1 MEGNSI
7 KSFENL
13 CKIFE
18 MRIKLDKERNIKTP
32 SDVIDNYEKYAKK
45 IDSIYNKEFEKEIRN
60 LISPEVT
67 LEKEET
73 RLKRLI
79 KLLEERLD
87 KRRELEEHFYNSTG
101 KYIDGF
107 QLVVSEDELEEKKT
121 RLDTIT
127 KYLTTK
133 SEIDE
138 LTTSISKL
146 KNSLIELEKEKE
158 EYTEKNKV
166 MEDNIYSSLMTSIK
180 NDEYFTKINE
190 DNYNIELSTVED
202 KVRENEETL
211 EVTLDSV
218 KSLMNSGT
226 DDDYT
231 SYIEDAEK
239 NYYIWKNREIIL
251 KIYELVIAYEE
262 DFDRIIAKRN
272 KLEDLIEEN
281 NHLKNKLHIEDN
293 NELLDFEN
301 LLLEQ
306 KDTLNSEKEVLENI
320 VNYTSRIKFKEE
332 RLEELEEIK
341 VDTTRMIP
349 KEQVVVVVTNEGY
362 IKKVP
367 QRSYNTA
374 KEEETT
380 LKENDYVTGLYNITT
395 TDTLLLFTN
404 LGNYLYLP
412 VYDIPE
418 VKWKELGKHISNI
431 ISLSPEEKVINSIP
445 VYNFDEER
453 YITSFTKNGMIK
465 RTLLNEFK
473 VQRYSKPIKMMNLK
487 GTDEVISVTDSTLSN
502 VFIATSNGYGLW
514 YDINEVPVVGIKAA
528 GVKAISLKDDYVVS
542 GILFDVACEYL
553 TILTDKGTAKR
564 MRLTELEKTSR
575 AKRGILLMK
584 TIKSNPSKI
593 IKAYIINSKNQIGI
607 VSDDY
612 SKIVKLTE
620 ISIMDRYSN
629 GSYIIKDRIIDSYI
643 VSELISKED
652 KEEVTEEI
660 VVEKKQISLS
670 EIDDKLSNI
679 DSIIKDINE

>member
-226 DDDYT
+226 YDDYT

-281 NHLKNKLHIEDN
+281 NHLKNKLHTEDN

-332 RLEELEEIK
+332 RLEELEEINNSYEILTILREYGII
-341 VDTTRMIP
+341 DTYDTEEEAEEIPEEVSEEIP
-349 KEQVVVVVTNEGY
+349 KEDA
-362 IKKVP
+362 P
-367 QRSYNTA
+367 
-374 KEEETT
+374 KEEVLEDIVNDTIDPYRIKEVIDYPKTLNIGLAKLKGESVRETVNRK
-380 LKENDYVTGLYNITT
+380 LNPKPKIN
-395 TDTLLLFTN
+395 LF
-404 LGNYLYLP
+404 
-412 VYDIPE
+412 D
-418 VKWKELGKHISNI
+418 ELTKDMK
-431 ISLSPEEKVINSIP
+431 PEEKVEETPSTNESVKEEPKQP
-445 VYNFDEER
+445 V
-453 YITSFTKNGMIK
+453 
-465 RTLLNEFK
+465 
-473 VQRYSKPIKMMNLK
+473 
-487 GTDEVISVTDSTLSN
+487 
-502 VFIATSNGYGLW
+502 
-514 YDINEVPVVGIKAA
+514 
-528 GVKAISLKDDYVVS
+528 
-542 GILFDVACEYL
+542 
-553 TILTDKGTAKR
+553 
-564 MRLTELEKTSR
+564 
-575 AKRGILLMK
+575 
-584 TIKSNPSKI
+584 
-593 IKAYIINSKNQIGI
+593 
-607 VSDDY
+607 
-612 SKIVKLTE
+612 
-620 ISIMDRYSN
+620 
-629 GSYIIKDRIIDSYI
+629 
-643 VSELISKED
+643 KED
-652 KEEVTEEI
+652 IVPETNNITPEPIWTMPTEEI
-660 VVEKKQISLS
+660 EPVKDE
-670 EIDDKLSNI
+670 EINKINLENTNNMFWIPVSDSKLETKDFPNINIPINNKNFSNT
-679 DSIIKDINE
+679 KDNFGFPDLE

>member
-67 LEKEET
+67 LEKEEI

-231 SYIEDAEK
+231 SYVEDAEK

-251 KIYELVIAYEE
+251 RIYELVIAYEE

-332 RLEELEEIK
+332 RLEELEEINNSYEILTILREYGII
-341 VDTTRMIP
+341 DTYDTEEEAEEIPEEVSEEIPEEDAP
-349 KEQVVVVVTNEGY
+349 KEEVLEDIVNDTIDPY
-362 IKKVP
+362 RIKEVIDYPKTL
-367 QRSYNTA
+367 NIGLA
-374 KEEETT
+374 KLKGESVRETVNRK
-380 LKENDYVTGLYNITT
+380 LNPKPKIN
-395 TDTLLLFTN
+395 LF
-404 LGNYLYLP
+404 
-412 VYDIPE
+412 D
-418 VKWKELGKHISNI
+418 ELTKDMK
-431 ISLSPEEKVINSIP
+431 PEEKVEETPSANESVKEEPKQP
-445 VYNFDEER
+445 V
-453 YITSFTKNGMIK
+453 
-465 RTLLNEFK
+465 
-473 VQRYSKPIKMMNLK
+473 
-487 GTDEVISVTDSTLSN
+487 
-502 VFIATSNGYGLW
+502 
-514 YDINEVPVVGIKAA
+514 
-528 GVKAISLKDDYVVS
+528 
-542 GILFDVACEYL
+542 
-553 TILTDKGTAKR
+553 
-564 MRLTELEKTSR
+564 
-575 AKRGILLMK
+575 
-584 TIKSNPSKI
+584 
-593 IKAYIINSKNQIGI
+593 
-607 VSDDY
+607 
-612 SKIVKLTE
+612 
-620 ISIMDRYSN
+620 
-629 GSYIIKDRIIDSYI
+629 
-643 VSELISKED
+643 KED
-652 KEEVTEEI
+652 IVPETNNITPEPIWTMPTEEI
-660 VVEKKQISLS
+660 EPVKEPKEENPVWTIPVVEQAK
-670 EIDDKLSNI
+670 EEP
-679 DSIIKDINE
+679 IKDEEINKINLENTNNMFWIPVSDSKLETKDFPNINIPINNKTFLTQKTILAFPI

>member
-332 RLEELEEIK
+332 RLEELEEINNSYEILTILREYGII
-341 VDTTRMIP
+341 DTYDTEEEAEEIPEEVSEEIPEEDAP
-349 KEQVVVVVTNEGY
+349 KEEVLEDIVNDTIDPY
-362 IKKVP
+362 RIKEVIDYPKTL
-367 QRSYNTA
+367 NIGLA
-374 KEEETT
+374 KLKGESVRETVNRK
-380 LKENDYVTGLYNITT
+380 LNPKPKIN
-395 TDTLLLFTN
+395 LF
-404 LGNYLYLP
+404 
-412 VYDIPE
+412 D
-418 VKWKELGKHISNI
+418 ELTKDMK
-431 ISLSPEEKVINSIP
+431 PEEKVEETPSTNESVKEEPKQP
-445 VYNFDEER
+445 V
-453 YITSFTKNGMIK
+453 
-465 RTLLNEFK
+465 
-473 VQRYSKPIKMMNLK
+473 
-487 GTDEVISVTDSTLSN
+487 
-502 VFIATSNGYGLW
+502 
-514 YDINEVPVVGIKAA
+514 
-528 GVKAISLKDDYVVS
+528 
-542 GILFDVACEYL
+542 
-553 TILTDKGTAKR
+553 
-564 MRLTELEKTSR
+564 
-575 AKRGILLMK
+575 
-584 TIKSNPSKI
+584 
-593 IKAYIINSKNQIGI
+593 
-607 VSDDY
+607 
-612 SKIVKLTE
+612 
-620 ISIMDRYSN
+620 
-629 GSYIIKDRIIDSYI
+629 
-643 VSELISKED
+643 KED
-652 KEEVTEEI
+652 IVPETNNITPEPIWTMPTEEI
-660 VVEKKQISLS
+660 EPVKDE
-670 EIDDKLSNI
+670 EINKINLENTNNMFWIPVSDSKLETKDFPNINIPINNKNFSNT
-679 DSIIKDINE
+679 KDNFGFPDLE

>member
-251 KIYELVIAYEE
+251 RIYELVIAYEE
-262 DFDRIIAKRN
+262 DFDRIVAKRN

-281 NHLKNKLHIEDN
+281 NHLKNKLHAEDN

-332 RLEELEEIK
+332 RLEELEEINNSYEILTILREYGII
-341 VDTTRMIP
+341 DTYDTEEEAEEIPEEVSEEIPEEDAP
-349 KEQVVVVVTNEGY
+349 KEEVLEDIVNDTIDPY
-362 IKKVP
+362 RIKEVIDYPKTL
-367 QRSYNTA
+367 NIGLA
-374 KEEETT
+374 KLKGESVRETVNRK
-380 LKENDYVTGLYNITT
+380 LNPKPKIN
-395 TDTLLLFTN
+395 LF
-404 LGNYLYLP
+404 
-412 VYDIPE
+412 D
-418 VKWKELGKHISNI
+418 ELTKDMK
-431 ISLSPEEKVINSIP
+431 PEEKVEETPSTNESVKEEPKQPVKEDIVPETNNITPEPIWTIP
-445 VYNFDEER
+445 VVEQAKEEPIKDEE
-453 YITSFTKNGMIK
+453 INKI
-465 RTLLNEFK
+465 
-473 VQRYSKPIKMMNLK
+473 NLEN
-487 GTDEVISVTDSTLSN
+487 TNNMFWI
-502 VFIATSNGYGLW
+502 
-514 YDINEVPVVGIKAA
+514 P
-528 GVKAISLKDDYVVS
+528 
-542 GILFDVACEYL
+542 
-553 TILTDKGTAKR
+553 
-564 MRLTELEKTSR
+564 
-575 AKRGILLMK
+575 
-584 TIKSNPSKI
+584 
-593 IKAYIINSKNQIGI
+593 
-607 VSDDY
+607 VSD
-612 SKIVKLTE
+612 SKLETKDFPNINIPINNKNF
-620 ISIMDRYSN
+620 SN
-629 GSYIIKDRIIDSYI
+629 TKDNFGFPDL
-643 VSELISKED
+643 E
-652 KEEVTEEI
+652 
-660 VVEKKQISLS
+660 
-670 EIDDKLSNI
+670 
-679 DSIIKDINE
+679 

>member
-146 KNSLIELEKEKE
+146 KNSLIELE
-158 EYTEKNKV
+158 

-332 RLEELEEIK
+332 RLEELEEINNSYEILTILREYGII
-341 VDTTRMIP
+341 DTYDTEEEAEEIP
-349 KEQVVVVVTNEGY
+349 EEVSEE
-362 IKKVP
+362 IP
-367 QRSYNTA
+367 EEDAS
-374 KEEETT
+374 KEEVLEDIVNDTIDPYRIKEVIDYPKTLNIGLAKLKGESVRETVNRK
-380 LKENDYVTGLYNITT
+380 LNPKPKIN
-395 TDTLLLFTN
+395 LF
-404 LGNYLYLP
+404 
-412 VYDIPE
+412 D
-418 VKWKELGKHISNI
+418 ELTKDMQ
-431 ISLSPEEKVINSIP
+431 PEEKVEETPSTNESVKEEPKQP
-445 VYNFDEER
+445 V
-453 YITSFTKNGMIK
+453 
-465 RTLLNEFK
+465 
-473 VQRYSKPIKMMNLK
+473 
-487 GTDEVISVTDSTLSN
+487 
-502 VFIATSNGYGLW
+502 
-514 YDINEVPVVGIKAA
+514 
-528 GVKAISLKDDYVVS
+528 
-542 GILFDVACEYL
+542 
-553 TILTDKGTAKR
+553 
-564 MRLTELEKTSR
+564 
-575 AKRGILLMK
+575 
-584 TIKSNPSKI
+584 
-593 IKAYIINSKNQIGI
+593 
-607 VSDDY
+607 
-612 SKIVKLTE
+612 
-620 ISIMDRYSN
+620 
-629 GSYIIKDRIIDSYI
+629 
-643 VSELISKED
+643 KED
-652 KEEVTEEI
+652 IVPETNNITPEPIWTMPTEEI
-660 VVEKKQISLS
+660 EPVKESKEENPVWTIPVVEQAK
-670 EIDDKLSNI
+670 EEP
-679 DSIIKDINE
+679 IKDEEINKINLENTNNMFWIPVSDSKLETKDFPNINIPINNKNFSNTKDNFGFPDLE

>member
-67 LEKEET
+67 
-73 RLKRLI
+73 
-79 KLLEERLD
+79 LD

-332 RLEELEEIK
+332 RLEELEEINNSYEILTILREYGII
-341 VDTTRMIP
+341 DTYDTEEEEAEEIPEEVSEEIPEEDAP
-349 KEQVVVVVTNEGY
+349 KEEVLEDIVNDTIDPY
-362 IKKVP
+362 RIKEVIDYPKTL
-367 QRSYNTA
+367 NIGLA
-374 KEEETT
+374 KLKGESVRETVNRK
-380 LKENDYVTGLYNITT
+380 LNPKPKIN
-395 TDTLLLFTN
+395 LF
-404 LGNYLYLP
+404 
-412 VYDIPE
+412 D
-418 VKWKELGKHISNI
+418 ELTKDMQ
-431 ISLSPEEKVINSIP
+431 PEEKVEETPSANESVKEEPKQP
-445 VYNFDEER
+445 V
-453 YITSFTKNGMIK
+453 
-465 RTLLNEFK
+465 
-473 VQRYSKPIKMMNLK
+473 
-487 GTDEVISVTDSTLSN
+487 
-502 VFIATSNGYGLW
+502 
-514 YDINEVPVVGIKAA
+514 
-528 GVKAISLKDDYVVS
+528 
-542 GILFDVACEYL
+542 
-553 TILTDKGTAKR
+553 
-564 MRLTELEKTSR
+564 
-575 AKRGILLMK
+575 
-584 TIKSNPSKI
+584 
-593 IKAYIINSKNQIGI
+593 
-607 VSDDY
+607 
-612 SKIVKLTE
+612 
-620 ISIMDRYSN
+620 
-629 GSYIIKDRIIDSYI
+629 
-643 VSELISKED
+643 KED
-652 KEEVTEEI
+652 IVPETNNITPEPIWTMPTEEI
-660 VVEKKQISLS
+660 EPVKEPKEENPVWTIPVVEQAK
-670 EIDDKLSNI
+670 EEP
-679 DSIIKDINE
+679 IKDEEINKINLENTNNMFWIPVSDSKLETKDFPNINIPINNKNFSNTKDNFGFPDLE

>member
-146 KNSLIELEKEKE
+146 KNSLIEKEKEKE

-332 RLEELEEIK
+332 RLEELEEINNSYEILTILREYGII
-341 VDTTRMIP
+341 DTYDTEEEAEEIPEEVSEEIPEEDAP
-349 KEQVVVVVTNEGY
+349 KEEVLEDIVNDTIDPY
-362 IKKVP
+362 RIKEVIDYPKTL
-367 QRSYNTA
+367 NIGLA
-374 KEEETT
+374 KLKGESVRETVNRK
-380 LKENDYVTGLYNITT
+380 LNPKPKIN
-395 TDTLLLFTN
+395 LF
-404 LGNYLYLP
+404 
-412 VYDIPE
+412 D
-418 VKWKELGKHISNI
+418 ELTKDMK
-431 ISLSPEEKVINSIP
+431 PEEKVEETPSTNESVKEEPKQP
-445 VYNFDEER
+445 V
-453 YITSFTKNGMIK
+453 
-465 RTLLNEFK
+465 
-473 VQRYSKPIKMMNLK
+473 
-487 GTDEVISVTDSTLSN
+487 
-502 VFIATSNGYGLW
+502 
-514 YDINEVPVVGIKAA
+514 
-528 GVKAISLKDDYVVS
+528 
-542 GILFDVACEYL
+542 
-553 TILTDKGTAKR
+553 
-564 MRLTELEKTSR
+564 
-575 AKRGILLMK
+575 
-584 TIKSNPSKI
+584 
-593 IKAYIINSKNQIGI
+593 
-607 VSDDY
+607 
-612 SKIVKLTE
+612 
-620 ISIMDRYSN
+620 
-629 GSYIIKDRIIDSYI
+629 
-643 VSELISKED
+643 KED
-652 KEEVTEEI
+652 IVPETNNITPEPIWTMPTEEI
-660 VVEKKQISLS
+660 EPVKEPKEENPVWTIPVVEQAK
-670 EIDDKLSNI
+670 EEP
-679 DSIIKDINE
+679 IKDEEINKINLENTNNMFWIPVSDSKLETKDFPNINIPINNKNFSNTKDNFGFPDLE

>member
-332 RLEELEEIK
+332 RLEELEEINNSYEILTILREYGII
-341 VDTTRMIP
+341 DTYDTEEEAEEIPEEVSEEIPEEDAP
-349 KEQVVVVVTNEGY
+349 KEEVLEDIVNDSIDPY
-362 IKKVP
+362 RIKEVIDYPKTL
-367 QRSYNTA
+367 NIGLA
-374 KEEETT
+374 KLKGESVRETVNRK
-380 LKENDYVTGLYNITT
+380 LNPKPKIN
-395 TDTLLLFTN
+395 LF
-404 LGNYLYLP
+404 
-412 VYDIPE
+412 D
-418 VKWKELGKHISNI
+418 ELTKDMK
-431 ISLSPEEKVINSIP
+431 PEEKVEETPSTNESVKEEPKQP
-445 VYNFDEER
+445 V
-453 YITSFTKNGMIK
+453 
-465 RTLLNEFK
+465 
-473 VQRYSKPIKMMNLK
+473 
-487 GTDEVISVTDSTLSN
+487 
-502 VFIATSNGYGLW
+502 
-514 YDINEVPVVGIKAA
+514 
-528 GVKAISLKDDYVVS
+528 
-542 GILFDVACEYL
+542 
-553 TILTDKGTAKR
+553 
-564 MRLTELEKTSR
+564 
-575 AKRGILLMK
+575 
-584 TIKSNPSKI
+584 
-593 IKAYIINSKNQIGI
+593 
-607 VSDDY
+607 
-612 SKIVKLTE
+612 
-620 ISIMDRYSN
+620 
-629 GSYIIKDRIIDSYI
+629 
-643 VSELISKED
+643 KED
-652 KEEVTEEI
+652 IVPETNNITPEPIWTMPTEEI
-660 VVEKKQISLS
+660 EPVKEPKEENPVWTIPVVEQAK
-670 EIDDKLSNI
+670 EEP
-679 DSIIKDINE
+679 IKDEEINKINLENTNNMFWIPVSDSKLETKDFPNINIPINNKNISNTKDNFGFPDLE

>member
-332 RLEELEEIK
+332 RLEELEEINNSYEILTILREYGII
-341 VDTTRMIP
+341 DTYDT
-349 KEQVVVVVTNEGY
+349 E
-362 IKKVP
+362 
-367 QRSYNTA
+367 
-374 KEEETT
+374 EEET
-380 LKENDYVTGLYNITT
+380 EE
-395 TDTLLLFTN
+395 
-404 LGNYLYLP
+404 
-412 VYDIPE
+412 IPE
-418 VKWKELGKHISNI
+418 EVSEEIPEEDAPKEEVLEDIVNDTIDPYRIKEVIDYPKTLNI
-431 ISLSPEEKVINSIP
+431 GLAKLKGESVRETVNRKLNPKPKINLFDELTKDMKPEEKVEETPSTNESVKEEPKQPVKEDIVPETNNITPEPIWTIP
-445 VYNFDEER
+445 VVEQAKEEPIKDEE
-453 YITSFTKNGMIK
+453 INKI
-465 RTLLNEFK
+465 
-473 VQRYSKPIKMMNLK
+473 NLEN
-487 GTDEVISVTDSTLSN
+487 TNNMFWI
-502 VFIATSNGYGLW
+502 
-514 YDINEVPVVGIKAA
+514 P
-528 GVKAISLKDDYVVS
+528 
-542 GILFDVACEYL
+542 
-553 TILTDKGTAKR
+553 
-564 MRLTELEKTSR
+564 
-575 AKRGILLMK
+575 
-584 TIKSNPSKI
+584 
-593 IKAYIINSKNQIGI
+593 
-607 VSDDY
+607 VSD
-612 SKIVKLTE
+612 SKLETKDFPNINIPINNKNF
-620 ISIMDRYSN
+620 SN
-629 GSYIIKDRIIDSYI
+629 TKDNFGFPDL
-643 VSELISKED
+643 E
-652 KEEVTEEI
+652 
-660 VVEKKQISLS
+660 
-670 EIDDKLSNI
+670 
-679 DSIIKDINE
+679 

>member
-67 LEKEET
+67 LEKEEI

-251 KIYELVIAYEE
+251 RIYELVIAYEE

-332 RLEELEEIK
+332 RLEELEEINNSYEILTILREYGII
-341 VDTTRMIP
+341 DTYDTEEEAEEIPEEVSEEIPEEDAP
-349 KEQVVVVVTNEGY
+349 KEEVLEDIVNDTIDPY
-362 IKKVP
+362 RIKEVIDYPKTL
-367 QRSYNTA
+367 NIGLA
-374 KEEETT
+374 KLKGESVRETVNRK
-380 LKENDYVTGLYNITT
+380 LNPKPKIN
-395 TDTLLLFTN
+395 LF
-404 LGNYLYLP
+404 
-412 VYDIPE
+412 D
-418 VKWKELGKHISNI
+418 ELTKDMK
-431 ISLSPEEKVINSIP
+431 PEEKVEETPSTNESIKEEPKQP
-445 VYNFDEER
+445 V
-453 YITSFTKNGMIK
+453 
-465 RTLLNEFK
+465 
-473 VQRYSKPIKMMNLK
+473 
-487 GTDEVISVTDSTLSN
+487 
-502 VFIATSNGYGLW
+502 
-514 YDINEVPVVGIKAA
+514 
-528 GVKAISLKDDYVVS
+528 
-542 GILFDVACEYL
+542 
-553 TILTDKGTAKR
+553 
-564 MRLTELEKTSR
+564 
-575 AKRGILLMK
+575 
-584 TIKSNPSKI
+584 
-593 IKAYIINSKNQIGI
+593 
-607 VSDDY
+607 
-612 SKIVKLTE
+612 
-620 ISIMDRYSN
+620 
-629 GSYIIKDRIIDSYI
+629 
-643 VSELISKED
+643 KED
-652 KEEVTEEI
+652 IVPEANNITPEPIWTMPTEEI
-660 VVEKKQISLS
+660 EPVKEPKEENPVWTIPVVEQAK
-670 EIDDKLSNI
+670 EEP
-679 DSIIKDINE
+679 IKDEEINKINLENTNNMFWIPVSDSKLEIKDFPNINIPINNKNFSNTKDNFGFPDLE

>member
-146 KNSLIELEKEKE
+146 KNSLIELENEKE

-262 DFDRIIAKRN
+262 DFDRIMAKRN

-332 RLEELEEIK
+332 RLEELEEINNSYEILTILREYGII
-341 VDTTRMIP
+341 DTYDTEEEAEEIPEEVSEEIPEEDAP
-349 KEQVVVVVTNEGY
+349 KEEVLEDIVNDTIDPY
-362 IKKVP
+362 RIKEVIDYPKTL
-367 QRSYNTA
+367 NIGLA
-374 KEEETT
+374 KLKGESVRETVNRK
-380 LKENDYVTGLYNITT
+380 LNPKPKIN
-395 TDTLLLFTN
+395 LF
-404 LGNYLYLP
+404 
-412 VYDIPE
+412 D
-418 VKWKELGKHISNI
+418 ELTKDMK
-431 ISLSPEEKVINSIP
+431 PEEKVEETPSTNESVKEEPKQPVKEDIVPETNNITPEPIWTIP
-445 VYNFDEER
+445 VVEQAEEEPIKDEE
-453 YITSFTKNGMIK
+453 INKI
-465 RTLLNEFK
+465 
-473 VQRYSKPIKMMNLK
+473 NLEN
-487 GTDEVISVTDSTLSN
+487 TNNMFWI
-502 VFIATSNGYGLW
+502 
-514 YDINEVPVVGIKAA
+514 P
-528 GVKAISLKDDYVVS
+528 
-542 GILFDVACEYL
+542 
-553 TILTDKGTAKR
+553 
-564 MRLTELEKTSR
+564 
-575 AKRGILLMK
+575 
-584 TIKSNPSKI
+584 
-593 IKAYIINSKNQIGI
+593 
-607 VSDDY
+607 VSD
-612 SKIVKLTE
+612 SKLETKDFPNINIPINNKNF
-620 ISIMDRYSN
+620 SN
-629 GSYIIKDRIIDSYI
+629 TKDNFGFPDL
-643 VSELISKED
+643 E
-652 KEEVTEEI
+652 
-660 VVEKKQISLS
+660 
-670 EIDDKLSNI
+670 
-679 DSIIKDINE
+679 

>member
-79 KLLEERLD
+79 ELLEERLD

-281 NHLKNKLHIEDN
+281 NHLKNKLHTEDN

-332 RLEELEEIK
+332 RLEELEEINNSYEILTILREYGII
-341 VDTTRMIP
+341 DTYDTEEEAEEIPEEVSEEIP
-349 KEQVVVVVTNEGY
+349 KEDA
-362 IKKVP
+362 P
-367 QRSYNTA
+367 
-374 KEEETT
+374 KEEVLEDIVNDTIDPYRIKEVIDYPKTLNIGLAKLKGESVRETVNRK
-380 LKENDYVTGLYNITT
+380 LNPKPKIN
-395 TDTLLLFTN
+395 LF
-404 LGNYLYLP
+404 
-412 VYDIPE
+412 D
-418 VKWKELGKHISNI
+418 ELTKDMK
-431 ISLSPEEKVINSIP
+431 PEEKVEETPSTNESVKEEPKQP
-445 VYNFDEER
+445 V
-453 YITSFTKNGMIK
+453 
-465 RTLLNEFK
+465 
-473 VQRYSKPIKMMNLK
+473 
-487 GTDEVISVTDSTLSN
+487 
-502 VFIATSNGYGLW
+502 
-514 YDINEVPVVGIKAA
+514 
-528 GVKAISLKDDYVVS
+528 
-542 GILFDVACEYL
+542 
-553 TILTDKGTAKR
+553 
-564 MRLTELEKTSR
+564 
-575 AKRGILLMK
+575 
-584 TIKSNPSKI
+584 
-593 IKAYIINSKNQIGI
+593 
-607 VSDDY
+607 
-612 SKIVKLTE
+612 
-620 ISIMDRYSN
+620 
-629 GSYIIKDRIIDSYI
+629 
-643 VSELISKED
+643 KED
-652 KEEVTEEI
+652 IVPETNNITPEPIWTMPTEEI
-660 VVEKKQISLS
+660 EPVKDE
-670 EIDDKLSNI
+670 EINKINLENTNNMFWIPVSDSKLETKDFPNINIPINNKNFSNT
-679 DSIIKDINE
+679 KDNFGFPDLE

>member
-332 RLEELEEIK
+332 RLEELEEINNSYEILTILREYGII
-341 VDTTRMIP
+341 DTYDTDEEAEEVPEEVSEEIP
-349 KEQVVVVVTNEGY
+349 EEDAQ
-362 IKKVP
+362 
-367 QRSYNTA
+367 
-374 KEEETT
+374 KEEVLEDIVNDSIDPYRIKEVIDYPKTLNIGLAKLKGESVRETVNRK
-380 LKENDYVTGLYNITT
+380 LNPKPKIN
-395 TDTLLLFTN
+395 LF
-404 LGNYLYLP
+404 
-412 VYDIPE
+412 D
-418 VKWKELGKHISNI
+418 ELTKDMK
-431 ISLSPEEKVINSIP
+431 PEEKVEETPSTNESVKEEPKQP
-445 VYNFDEER
+445 V
-453 YITSFTKNGMIK
+453 
-465 RTLLNEFK
+465 
-473 VQRYSKPIKMMNLK
+473 
-487 GTDEVISVTDSTLSN
+487 
-502 VFIATSNGYGLW
+502 
-514 YDINEVPVVGIKAA
+514 
-528 GVKAISLKDDYVVS
+528 
-542 GILFDVACEYL
+542 
-553 TILTDKGTAKR
+553 
-564 MRLTELEKTSR
+564 
-575 AKRGILLMK
+575 
-584 TIKSNPSKI
+584 
-593 IKAYIINSKNQIGI
+593 
-607 VSDDY
+607 
-612 SKIVKLTE
+612 
-620 ISIMDRYSN
+620 
-629 GSYIIKDRIIDSYI
+629 
-643 VSELISKED
+643 KED
-652 KEEVTEEI
+652 IVPETNNITPEPIWTMPTEEI
-660 VVEKKQISLS
+660 EPVKEPKEENPVWTIPVVEQAK
-670 EIDDKLSNI
+670 EEP
-679 DSIIKDINE
+679 IKDEEINKINLENTNNMFWIPVSDSKLETKDFLNINIPINNKNFSNTKDNFGFPDLE

>member
-67 LEKEET
+67 LEKEEI

-231 SYIEDAEK
+231 SYVEDAEK

-251 KIYELVIAYEE
+251 RIYELVIAYEE

-332 RLEELEEIK
+332 RLEELEEINNSYEILTILREYGII
-341 VDTTRMIP
+341 DTYDTEEEAEEIPEEDAP
-349 KEQVVVVVTNEGY
+349 KEEVLEDIVNDTIDPY
-362 IKKVP
+362 RIKEVIDYPKTL
-367 QRSYNTA
+367 NIGLA
-374 KEEETT
+374 KLKGESVRETVNRK
-380 LKENDYVTGLYNITT
+380 LNPKPKIN
-395 TDTLLLFTN
+395 LF
-404 LGNYLYLP
+404 
-412 VYDIPE
+412 D
-418 VKWKELGKHISNI
+418 ELTKDMK
-431 ISLSPEEKVINSIP
+431 PEEKVEETPSTNESVKEEPKQP
-445 VYNFDEER
+445 V
-453 YITSFTKNGMIK
+453 
-465 RTLLNEFK
+465 
-473 VQRYSKPIKMMNLK
+473 
-487 GTDEVISVTDSTLSN
+487 
-502 VFIATSNGYGLW
+502 
-514 YDINEVPVVGIKAA
+514 
-528 GVKAISLKDDYVVS
+528 
-542 GILFDVACEYL
+542 
-553 TILTDKGTAKR
+553 
-564 MRLTELEKTSR
+564 
-575 AKRGILLMK
+575 
-584 TIKSNPSKI
+584 
-593 IKAYIINSKNQIGI
+593 
-607 VSDDY
+607 
-612 SKIVKLTE
+612 
-620 ISIMDRYSN
+620 
-629 GSYIIKDRIIDSYI
+629 
-643 VSELISKED
+643 KED
-652 KEEVTEEI
+652 IVPETNNITPEPIWTMPTEEI
-660 VVEKKQISLS
+660 EPVKEPKEENPVWTIPVVEQAK
-670 EIDDKLSNI
+670 EEP
-679 DSIIKDINE
+679 IKDEEINKINLENTNNMFWIPVSDSKLETKDFPNINIPINNKNFSNTKDNFGFPDLE

>member
-332 RLEELEEIK
+332 RLEELEEINNSYEILTILREYGII
-341 VDTTRMIP
+341 DTYDTEEEAEEIPEEVSEEMPEEDAP
-349 KEQVVVVVTNEGY
+349 KEEVLEDIVNDTIDPYRIKEVIDYPKTLNIGLAKLKGESVRETVNRKLNPQPKINLFNELT
-362 IKKVP
+362 KDMK
-367 QRSYNTA
+367 
-374 KEEETT
+374 
-380 LKENDYVTGLYNITT
+380 
-395 TDTLLLFTN
+395 
-404 LGNYLYLP
+404 
-412 VYDIPE
+412 
-418 VKWKELGKHISNI
+418 
-431 ISLSPEEKVINSIP
+431 PEEKVEETPSTNESVKEEPKQP
-445 VYNFDEER
+445 V
-453 YITSFTKNGMIK
+453 
-465 RTLLNEFK
+465 
-473 VQRYSKPIKMMNLK
+473 
-487 GTDEVISVTDSTLSN
+487 
-502 VFIATSNGYGLW
+502 
-514 YDINEVPVVGIKAA
+514 
-528 GVKAISLKDDYVVS
+528 
-542 GILFDVACEYL
+542 
-553 TILTDKGTAKR
+553 
-564 MRLTELEKTSR
+564 
-575 AKRGILLMK
+575 
-584 TIKSNPSKI
+584 
-593 IKAYIINSKNQIGI
+593 
-607 VSDDY
+607 
-612 SKIVKLTE
+612 
-620 ISIMDRYSN
+620 
-629 GSYIIKDRIIDSYI
+629 
-643 VSELISKED
+643 KED
-652 KEEVTEEI
+652 IVPETNNITPEPIWTMPTEEI
-660 VVEKKQISLS
+660 EPVKEPKEEKPVWTIPAVEQAK
-670 EIDDKLSNI
+670 EEP
-679 DSIIKDINE
+679 IKDEEINKINLENTNNMFWIPVSDSKLETKDFPTINIPINNKNFSNTTDNFGFPDLE

>member
-67 LEKEET
+67 LEKEEI

-332 RLEELEEIK
+332 RLEELEEINNSYEILTILREYGII
-341 VDTTRMIP
+341 DTYDTDEEAEEVPEEVSEEIPEEDAQKEEVLEDIVNDTIDPYRIKEVIDYPKTLNIGLAKLKGESVRETVNRKLNPKPKINLFDELTKDMKPEEKISSTNESVKEEPKQPVKEDIVPETNNITPEPIWTMPTEEIEPVKEP
-349 KEQVVVVVTNEGY
+349 KEENPVWTIPVVE
-362 IKKVP
+362 
-367 QRSYNTA
+367 QA
-374 KEEETT
+374 KEEPIKDEEINKIN
-380 LKENDYVTGLYNITT
+380 LEN
-395 TDTLLLFTN
+395 TN
-404 LGNYLYLP
+404 NMF
-412 VYDIPE
+412 
-418 VKWKELGKHISNI
+418 W
-431 ISLSPEEKVINSIP
+431 IP
-445 VYNFDEER
+445 VSDSKLETKDFPNINIPINNKNF
-453 YITSFTKNGMIK
+453 SNTKDNFG
-465 RTLLNEFK
+465 F
-473 VQRYSKPIKMMNLK
+473 P
-487 GTDEVISVTDSTLSN
+487 D
-502 VFIATSNGYGLW
+502 
-514 YDINEVPVVGIKAA
+514 
-528 GVKAISLKDDYVVS
+528 
-542 GILFDVACEYL
+542 
-553 TILTDKGTAKR
+553 
-564 MRLTELEKTSR
+564 LE
-575 AKRGILLMK
+575 
-584 TIKSNPSKI
+584 
-593 IKAYIINSKNQIGI
+593 
-607 VSDDY
+607 
-612 SKIVKLTE
+612 
-620 ISIMDRYSN
+620 
-629 GSYIIKDRIIDSYI
+629 
-643 VSELISKED
+643 
-652 KEEVTEEI
+652 
-660 VVEKKQISLS
+660 
-670 EIDDKLSNI
+670 
-679 DSIIKDINE
+679 

>member
-262 DFDRIIAKRN
+262 DFYRIIAKRN

-281 NHLKNKLHIEDN
+281 NHLKNKLHTEDN

-332 RLEELEEIK
+332 RLEELEEINNSYEILTILREYGII
-341 VDTTRMIP
+341 DTYDTEEEAEEIPEEVSEEIP
-349 KEQVVVVVTNEGY
+349 KEDA
-362 IKKVP
+362 P
-367 QRSYNTA
+367 
-374 KEEETT
+374 KEEVLEDIVNDTIDPYRIKEVIDYPKTLNIGLAKLKGESVRETVNRK
-380 LKENDYVTGLYNITT
+380 LNPKPKIN
-395 TDTLLLFTN
+395 LF
-404 LGNYLYLP
+404 
-412 VYDIPE
+412 D
-418 VKWKELGKHISNI
+418 ELTKDMK
-431 ISLSPEEKVINSIP
+431 PEEKVEETPSTNESGKEEPKQP
-445 VYNFDEER
+445 V
-453 YITSFTKNGMIK
+453 
-465 RTLLNEFK
+465 
-473 VQRYSKPIKMMNLK
+473 
-487 GTDEVISVTDSTLSN
+487 
-502 VFIATSNGYGLW
+502 
-514 YDINEVPVVGIKAA
+514 
-528 GVKAISLKDDYVVS
+528 
-542 GILFDVACEYL
+542 
-553 TILTDKGTAKR
+553 
-564 MRLTELEKTSR
+564 
-575 AKRGILLMK
+575 
-584 TIKSNPSKI
+584 
-593 IKAYIINSKNQIGI
+593 
-607 VSDDY
+607 
-612 SKIVKLTE
+612 
-620 ISIMDRYSN
+620 
-629 GSYIIKDRIIDSYI
+629 
-643 VSELISKED
+643 KED
-652 KEEVTEEI
+652 IVPETNNITPEPIWTMPTEEI
-660 VVEKKQISLS
+660 EPVKDE
-670 EIDDKLSNI
+670 EINKINLENTNNMFWIPVSDSKLE
-679 DSIIKDINE
+679 IKDFPNINIPINNKNFSNTKDNFGFPDLE